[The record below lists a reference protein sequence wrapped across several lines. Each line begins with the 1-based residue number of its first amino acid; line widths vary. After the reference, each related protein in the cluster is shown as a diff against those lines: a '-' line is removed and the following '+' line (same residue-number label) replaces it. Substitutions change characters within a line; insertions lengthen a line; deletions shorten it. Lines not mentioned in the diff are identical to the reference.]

1 MKKLKSRLA
10 HEVDNSVELRWSRD
24 LHLVLN
30 CNHAHVAFLARE
42 KMIRGQA
49 VLLMWLDRVCPE
61 SVSDFVAASAGST
74 PPRHPVQ
81 LLRLGERPL
90 HGAGLL
96 PGLHPT
102 QAVVLGVPGHR
113 PVRLTWGCW
122 DEGWVCR

>member
-1 MKKLKSRLA
+1 M
-10 HEVDNSVELRWSRD
+10 
-24 LHLVLN
+24 VLN

-96 PGLHPT
+96 LGLHPT
-102 QAVVLGVPGHR
+102 QAVVLGVLGAPPRKADLG
-113 PVRLTWGCW
+113 LLG
-122 DEGWVCR
+122 

>member
-81 LLRLGERPL
+81 LLRLGERPPARRGSAAGSSPYPGG
-90 HGAGLL
+90 GAGCPGAPPRKADLGLL
-96 PGLHPT
+96 G
-102 QAVVLGVPGHR
+102 
-113 PVRLTWGCW
+113 
-122 DEGWVCR
+122 